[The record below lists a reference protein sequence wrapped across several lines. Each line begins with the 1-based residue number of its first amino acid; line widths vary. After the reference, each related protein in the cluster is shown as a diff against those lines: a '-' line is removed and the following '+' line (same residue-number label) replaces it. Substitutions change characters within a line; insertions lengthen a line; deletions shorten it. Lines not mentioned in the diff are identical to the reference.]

1 MIKKVIAGLCL
12 VFSTVAFA
20 QENNASPYSFYGI
33 GDVKFKGTVEN
44 RSMGG
49 LGILPDSI
57 HINLQNPASY
67 SALKLTTFTLAGT
80 NTSTNLKTT
89 DGSANVGRTT
99 FDYIAVALPFKKIG
113 VSFGLMPYTSVGYR
127 VQNTLPPGNTNTD
140 GFNRFRQFTGSGG
153 VNRVYGGAAY
163 KITNN
168 FSVGADFQYF
178 FGDIQTQSLVSLT
191 TIADPD
197 TSFLQYATREINK
210 SSYSGAGVNIGVTYQ
225 GAVSKK
231 YKWFASAT
239 YSPETTL
246 SSTTDRSISTVLF
259 SSSGESVRD
268 QFDVTTSKADVKI
281 PSKIAIGTGF
291 GQERVW
297 FAGAEYTYQES
308 NKLGNRFDNVT
319 NSSFENAHKFSFG
332 GYYIPKYLS
341 YTSYLSRVTYRAGVK
356 YEKTGLL
363 LNGEHIN
370 DMGLS
375 VGVGLPLSG
384 IVGGSNLNI
393 GAEIGKRG
401 TTSAGL
407 IREQYVNIFVSLS
420 LNDKWFVKRK
430 FD

>member
-20 QENNASPYSFYGI
+20 QENNASPYSFYGL

-67 SALKLTTFTLAGT
+67 SALKLTTFTLAGS
-80 NTSTNLKTT
+80 NTSTNLKTNE
-89 DGSANVGRTT
+89 GSANVGRTT
-99 FDYIAVALPFKKIG
+99 FDYIAVALPFKNIG

-127 VQNTLPPGNTNTD
+127 VENTVAPIAPD
-140 GFNRFRQFTGSGG
+140 VFNQYRQFTGSGG
-153 VNRVYGGAAY
+153 INRVFGGAAY
-163 KITNN
+163 KISKN
-168 FSVGADFQYF
+168 FSLGADFQYF

-191 TIADPD
+191 SVDNPNL
-197 TSFLQYATREINK
+197 SLLQYGTREINK
-210 SSYSGAGVNIGVTYQ
+210 SSYSGAGVNIGATYQ
-225 GAVSKK
+225 GLINKK
-231 YKWFASAT
+231 YTVYASAT

-246 SSTTDRSISTVLF
+246 SSSTDRSIATITF
-259 SSSGESVRD
+259 TSSGEAIKD

-291 GQERVW
+291 GQNRLW

-308 NKLGNRFDNVT
+308 NKTGNRFDNIT
-319 NSSFENAHKFSFG
+319 NSSFENSHKFSVG

-341 YTSYLSRVTYRAGVK
+341 YTSYLSRITYRAGVK

-375 VGVGLPLSG
+375 LGVGLPLSG

-401 TTSAGL
+401 TTNAGL